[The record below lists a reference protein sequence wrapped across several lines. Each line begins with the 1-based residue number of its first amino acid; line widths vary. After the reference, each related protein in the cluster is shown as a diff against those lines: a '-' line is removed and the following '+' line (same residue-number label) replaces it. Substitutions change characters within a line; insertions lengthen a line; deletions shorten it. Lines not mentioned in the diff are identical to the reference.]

1 MSENYN
7 MQVDCGAQCTQGG
20 HSRRTHDETGRLTL
34 TVKKEASG
42 MWEKLK
48 KTEKIVNFV
57 IL

>member
-1 MSENYN
+1 

-42 MWEKLK
+42 ICEELEN
-48 KTEKIVNFV
+48 TEKIVNIV
-57 IL
+57 M